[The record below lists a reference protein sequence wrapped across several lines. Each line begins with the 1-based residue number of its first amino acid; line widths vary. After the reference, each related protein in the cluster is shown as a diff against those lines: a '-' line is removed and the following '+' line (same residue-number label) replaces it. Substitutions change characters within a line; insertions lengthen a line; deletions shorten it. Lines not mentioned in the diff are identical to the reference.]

1 MGINVRLREERERLG
16 YSQEA
21 FGVLGGVRKQAQH
34 MYESGAR
41 RPDANYLQALAEAGA
56 DVLYI
61 LTDQRSQAVAEVD
74 LLPSD
79 ERVLIDAYRS
89 CTGQAKKTLV
99 QTAALL
105 SAGMEAM
112 PTQQSRA
119 GHSVN
124 VGGSVGVGAVVVAA
138 TKVGGI
144 ARARKK

>member
-61 LTDQRSQAVAEVD
+61 LTGQRSQAVAEVD
-74 LLPSD
+74 LLPPRQRALLDHYEALSD
-79 ERVLIDAYRS
+79 EGKRNVEGTVSLLAKQ
-89 CTGQAKKTLV
+89 TGKKK
-99 QTAALL
+99 
-105 SAGMEAM
+105 SA
-112 PTQQSRA
+112 
-119 GHSVN
+119 
-124 VGGSVGVGAVVVAA
+124 
-138 TKVGGI
+138 
-144 ARARKK
+144 